1 MRLSSSNFAIQQPDG
16 MSGRL
21 RIILAYV
28 IIFLFAFE
36 RCAYNDINI
45 EFDCNNSTL
54 AIELQSKT
62 DVTNCRSIDGSISVT
77 ASGGIEP
84 YDFNINGGEYQ
95 TNNTFN
101 NLGPGT
107 YTVRVKDTNGC
118 WKAIDVSISA
128 AGSTLNATVLTTVDN
143 QCTTDNGT
151 ASVTATGGVA
161 PYQYQIDAKGFGPGN
176 VFEGLKEG
184 QHVIIVKDDE
194 ECQTTLS
201 VRIAHG
207 STGIS
212 YASQIKT
219 IITTECAL
227 SGCHG
232 AGTGSRD
239 WTVFSNV
246 KSNAANIKSRVVNR
260 TMPPGDP
267 LKQSD
272 IDLISCWVDDGA
284 LDN

>member
-1 MRLSSSNFAIQQPDG
+1 

-21 RIILAYV
+21 RITLTYV
-28 IIFLFAFE
+28 VIFLFAFE

-45 EFDCNNSTL
+45 EFDCANSTL

-62 DVTNCRSIDGSISVT
+62 DVTNCRSIDGVISVT

-107 YTVRVKDTNGC
+107 YTIRVKDTNAC
-118 WKAIDVSISA
+118 WKSIEVSISA
-128 AGSTLNATVLTTVDN
+128 AGSTLAATVLTTADSG
-143 QCTTDNGT
+143 CTTDNGVAT
-151 ASVTATGGVA
+151 VSATGGVP
-161 PYQYQIDAKGFGPGN
+161 PYQYQIDSKGYGSSN

-184 QHVIIVKDDE
+184 QHVVVIKDDE

-201 VRIAHG
+201 VKIDHG
-207 STGIS
+207 NTGIK
-212 YASQIKT
+212 YASQIKS
-219 IITTECAL
+219 IITTECAT

-232 AGTGSRD
+232 AGTGARD
-239 WTVFSNV
+239 WTVFANV
-246 KSNAANIKSRVVNR
+246 KANAANIRTRVSNR

-267 LKQSD
+267 LSQSE
-272 IDLISCWVDDGA
+272 IDLISCWVADGA
-284 LDN
+284 IDN

>member
-1 MRLSSSNFAIQQPDG
+1 
-16 MSGRL
+16 MSGRF
-21 RIILAYV
+21 RIIFTYV
-28 IIFLFAFE
+28 VIFLLAFG
-36 RCAYNDINI
+36 RCAYNDINV
-45 EFDCNNSTL
+45 EFDCSSSTL
-54 AIELQSKT
+54 AIELQTKT

-95 TNNTFN
+95 TNSTFKD
-101 NLGPGT
+101 LGPGT
-107 YTVRVKDTNGC
+107 YTIRVKDTNGC
-118 WKAIDVSISA
+118 WRAIDVSISA
-128 AGSTLNATVLTTVDN
+128 AGSTLAATVDTTPDN
-143 QCTTDNGT
+143 ECTTDNGRAT
-151 ASVTATGGVA
+151 VNATGGVP

-184 QHVIIVKDDE
+184 QHVVVVKDND
-194 ECQTTLS
+194 ECQTTIS

-207 STGIS
+207 STGIK
-212 YASQIKT
+212 YATQIKT

-239 WTVFSNV
+239 WTVFNNV
-246 KSNAANIKSRVVNR
+246 KTNAANIKARVVNR